1 MPKASSTNLSNGQ
14 IYDLYAPP
22 VFGNI
27 LKTIPVLEVAEFV
40 LTDTFQRALTNR
52 QAMESSLL
60 SPLTLLLNDAR
71 KQSER
76 TLLALRLLHESCGGT
91 TRVV

>member
-1 MPKASSTNLSNGQ
+1 MHTNLSNGQ
-14 IYDLYAPP
+14 LYDLYAPP
-22 VFGNI
+22 VFGKI
-27 LKTIPVLEVAEFV
+27 LKTVPNIEIAEFV
-40 LTDTFQRALTNR
+40 LTDTFQRALNNR

-76 TLLALRLLHESCGGT
+76 TVLALKLLHECCDGT